1 MENEQLN
8 SEIPQYSVS
17 VWEVIFIVIGA
28 IALFGAACIG
38 LGLKVLA
45 NAYNPTKAEAIA
57 KSLIDYQIPGGSQ
70 GVFGINIGSAKL
82 AWVRSATNPP
92 DVILFVGKTP
102 LNKETNENDSNQGLE
117 NPPSDNVN
125 EEFKATASR
134 TENKVFCGKTV
145 PVTIEEGQRT
155 LGNPPS
161 SVPAIRYT
169 ARTTE
174 GNVERIV
181 ILIANGETAQAKAVS
196 VFNSLRCR

>member
-17 VWEVIFIVIGA
+17 VWEVILIVMGA
-28 IALFGAACIG
+28 IALFGAAFIG

-70 GVFGINIGSAKL
+70 GIFGINIGSAKL
-82 AWVRSATNPP
+82 AWVRSTTNPP

-102 LNKETNENDSNQGLE
+102 INKETNENDSSQGLE

-125 EEFKATASR
+125 EEFTVTASR
-134 TENKVFCGKTV
+134 TENNLFCGKSV
-145 PVTIEEGQRT
+145 PITIEQGQQT
-155 LGNPPS
+155 LSNPPS

-169 ARTTE
+169 ARTRE
-174 GNVERIV
+174 GNVEQIV
-181 ILIANGETAQAKAVS
+181 ILIANGENAQAKAVS
-196 VFNSLRCR
+196 VFNSLRCH

>member
-17 VWEVIFIVIGA
+17 VWEVILIVMGA
-28 IALFGAACIG
+28 IALFGAAFIG

-57 KSLIDYQIPGGSQ
+57 KSLIAYQIPGGSQ

-82 AWVRSATNPP
+82 AWVRSVTNPP

-102 LNKETNENDSNQGLE
+102 INKETNEYDSNQGLE
-117 NPPSDNVN
+117 NPPSDNAN

-134 TENKVFCGKTV
+134 TENKVFCGQTV
-145 PVTIEEGQRT
+145 PITIEEGEQT
-155 LGNPPS
+155 LSNQPS
-161 SVPAIRYT
+161 PVPAIRYT

-174 GNVERIV
+174 DNVERIV
-181 ILIANGETAQAKAVS
+181 ILITNGENAQAKAVS